1 MDTLATHLRSANDY
15 YERNVREWII
25 TLLLLPSALYFC
37 LSRGTYTALDHA
49 DLIIHEAGHVLFG
62 LFGSS
67 FEIAGGTLMQVALPL
82 LLVLYFCRHVYRAGV
97 QLALFWLAHNLLNIS
112 VYAADARAQN
122 VPLLGGDTRLHDW
135 NVILKQAGLL
145 EYDTIVGNAIF
156 LSSIVCFGLV
166 MLLPALMWGDDQ
178 G

>member
-1 MDTLATHLRSANDY
+1 MDTLVTHFRTASYY

-37 LSRGTYTALDHA
+37 LSRGTYTLLDHA
-49 DLIIHEAGHVLFG
+49 ALIIHEAGHVLFG
-62 LFGSS
+62 LLGGS
-67 FEIAGGTLMQVALPL
+67 FEIFGGTLMQVVLPL
-82 LLVLYFCRHVYRAGV
+82 GLAVYFLRHVYRPGV

-122 VPLLGGDTRLHDW
+122 LPLLGGGTRLHDW
-135 NVILKQAGLL
+135 NVMLTQAGLL

-156 LSSIVCFGLV
+156 LLSIACFGLV
-166 MLLPALMWGDDQ
+166 MLLPALMWGDE
-178 G
+178 